1 MKSIKF
7 CLILVVCIIFSCQS
21 EQNNISVFRYSLQND
36 SIQKLKLNTNKIADL
51 QIFKYQDSQDAIKS
65 IDLKYNLNRDF
76 LITDMDTFLVQENTY
91 KSKSLEFKMY
101 QTKKVTSH
109 NRTLVFNENYGLLA
123 SLAVGADFIF
133 LKDSL
138 ANKDRNIIFKEIFL
152 NLNKVN
158 ID

>member
-1 MKSIKF
+1 MKNIKLYVLGVLF
-7 CLILVVCIIFSCQS
+7 VAFSCES
-21 EQNNISVFRYSLQND
+21 EQKNISVFRYSLQND
-36 SIQKLKLNTNKIADL
+36 SIQKLKLNTIKEGDL
-51 QIFKYQDSQDAIKS
+51 KIFKYQNSQDSIKS
-65 IDLKYNLNRDF
+65 IDFKYNLDRDF
-76 LITDMDTFLVQENTY
+76 LITDIDTFLVQKNTY

-101 QTKKVTSH
+101 QTKEVTSH
-109 NRTLVFNENYGLLA
+109 NITLVFNENYGLLA